1 MSWLF
6 SIWVAEA
13 LLALCGGQNTVVEG
27 NSLSL
32 SGYHLCTR
40 NETRT
45 VSSLV
50 VHTVPYSVT
59 KPCGGW
65 LLWTTC
71 TVTLYKMVH
80 QVEYKT
86 VKEQVTRC
94 CNGYVQVGRYCAL
107 SVNRSGEF
115 TAKPGSCPI
124 SDGLC
129 PRSENCE
136 FDIDCPGW
144 QKCCQRSGRTL
155 CSDPTSSGSFFEN
168 RGSLWNATVTV
179 KTDYQQLMSKENG
192 LLNLTRILHAMVTG
206 ALQSEV
212 SIYYLNSWPLHPF
225 RTTTSLLIESSF
237 TLSMYNVT
245 SKLHFLLKHIPEVS
259 SVTVQDVDECA
270 HPALHQCSL
279 QADCNN
285 TMGSYQCFC
294 HQGYFDVD
302 PNEPGVN
309 CTADIRVP
317 TTTEPPLTHLPL
329 TNTTSALTF
338 NRTQDPPENG
348 TMGIFISSETN
359 MTTALRNTSS
369 VANNLSHAPLG
380 TTSAPYTSM
389 SSAAES
395 PLPSAACPPPSII
408 SLWSANITGA
418 SISVFWSSQFHTNQT
433 FRVTLS
439 REAVNIHSWETSQ
452 MMIEIIRLQS
462 GVLYNVSVTPCI
474 CGGEGVTHHMLVR
487 TDAQTLDATTRLTN
501 IQFTADLRNT
511 SSPAYRNLKE
521 SFIEEIY
528 QTLSP
533 DVKEMLDSGGMRI
546 EIRGFSL
553 GSVVVDFT
561 IIFSP
566 NQSQGIRNV
575 STALLHS
582 LLNSSKYTVDIN
594 NTSISDFN
602 ECDSGDNDCSQW
614 ATCINTWTSYTC
626 VCHEGF
632 IDNNPER
639 SGRNCQANAT
649 LDTAAPPM
657 AILPTVST
665 TPISQIIPSAS
676 DPAITP
682 VSVTREVESVF
693 SQASTTSTITS
704 TTPSSITTTTAP
716 TTVFTAPSVTTT
728 TPTTITIPAIPNNVV
743 PIHSSSQTSTFSST
757 STPRAAVAPTINS
770 GINTTIAAPTTTVTT
785 SAVTPIHTITTTLTT
800 TMASTVTAAT
810 PTITSLALRSA
821 ANVSMIGVL
830 SVQCRI
836 AAITVTVARDFLGTA
851 NIQESALYLGM
862 LGCGVNGGNATHV
875 QLTVAWDECGTRL
888 VHNETYY
895 TASVTLFNK
904 MDPYASQSG
913 TVEVPRLL
921 LQVPIMCTYTKSML
935 ISTDFGSMG
944 YQMIKDVIRD
954 FGSFQVMVQLMNGT
968 APLHQNYSLSPEQ
981 ALVVEVSLNST
992 SEKIKV
998 VINKCW
1004 ATPTQNPADTY
1015 SYTFIE
1021 NSCSRNIY
1029 TQVLMNGNSTT
1040 SRVSVQIFSFV
1051 NLNVIYIHCQV
1062 QICVQI
1068 GSDACVPDCLQR
1080 TARTANTI
1088 RTAYGSSGPV
1098 RRLDEGE
1105 WDLEEKIDILHI
1117 VGFSCLGIGLSLF
1130 FIFGFICLFYYQRN
1144 RIGHYNFNT
1153 KPKQENFTYLDS

>member
-1 MSWLF
+1 MSWMF

-13 LLALCGGQNTVVEG
+13 LLVLCGGQNTVVEG

-50 VHTVPYSVT
+50 VHTVAYTVK

-94 CNGYVQVGRYCAL
+94 CDGYVQVGRYCAL
-107 SVNRSGEF
+107 PVNRSGEF
-115 TAKPGSCPI
+115 SAKPGSCPI

-129 PRSENCE
+129 PRSVDCE

-144 QKCCQRSGRTL
+144 QKCCQRSGCTL
-155 CSDPTSSGSFFEN
+155 CCDPTSSGSYFEN
-168 RGSLWNATVTV
+168 GESLWNATLTV

-192 LLNLTRILHAMVTG
+192 LLNLTRMLHAMVTG

-212 SIYYLNSWPLHPF
+212 SIYYLNSWPLYPF
-225 RTTTSLLIESSF
+225 RTTTSLLIESNL
-237 TLSMYNVT
+237 TLSMSNIT
-245 SKLHFLLKHIPEVS
+245 SKLHFLLKHIQEVS

-302 PNEPGVN
+302 PNEPRVN

-317 TTTEPPLTHLPL
+317 TTTELPLTHLPP
-329 TNTTSALTF
+329 TNTTFTPTF
-338 NRTQDPPENG
+338 NSTQDPPENG

-359 MTTALRNTSS
+359 MMTALRNTSS
-369 VANNLSHAPLG
+369 AFPHPHTMMDNPCLLHPSH
-380 TTSAPYTSM
+380 T
-389 SSAAES
+389 
-395 PLPSAACPPPSII
+395 LPAPPSII
-408 SLWSANITGA
+408 SLWSANITGT
-418 SISVFWSSQFHTNQT
+418 SICVFWSSQFHTNQT

-439 REAVNIHSWETSQ
+439 RGAVYINSSETSQ
-452 MMIEIIRLQS
+452 MMIEIIGLQS
-462 GVLYNVSVTPCI
+462 GVLYNVTVTPCI

-501 IQFTADLRNT
+501 IQFTAELSNT
-511 SSPAYRNLKE
+511 SSPAYRNLTE

-566 NQSQGIRNV
+566 SQSQGISDV
-575 STALLHS
+575 STALVHS

-594 NTSISDFN
+594 NTRISDFN
-602 ECDSGDNDCSQW
+602 ECDSGENDCSQW
-614 ATCINTWTSYTC
+614 ATCTNTWASYTC
-626 VCHEGF
+626 VCHDGF

-639 SGRNCQANAT
+639 PGHNCQANAT
-649 LDTAAPPM
+649 LDIPAPPM
-657 AILPTVST
+657 AMFPTFST
-665 TPISQIIPSAS
+665 TPISQMIPSAS

-682 VSVTREVESVF
+682 VSVTHEVVSTR
-693 SQASTTSTITS
+693 ASTFAEASATSTITT
-704 TTPSSITTTTAP
+704 TTPTSITTTTVSSINVNTPITTTAP
-716 TTVFTAPSVTTT
+716 TTVFTAPAVTTT
-728 TPTTITIPAIPNNVV
+728 TPTT
-743 PIHSSSQTSTFSST
+743 
-757 STPRAAVAPTINS
+757 
-770 GINTTIAAPTTTVTT
+770 TIASTVTT
-785 SAVTPIHTITTTLTT
+785 ATPTT
-800 TMASTVTAAT
+800 TMASTVTTAT
-810 PTITSLALRSA
+810 PTATSLALRSA

-830 SVQCRI
+830 SIQCRI
-836 AAITVTVARDFLGTA
+836 AAITVTVARDFLGNA

-862 LGCGVNGGNATHV
+862 WGCGINGGNATHV
-875 QLTVAWDECGTRL
+875 QLTVAWDECATQL
-888 VHNETYY
+888 VHNETSY
-895 TASVTLFNK
+895 TAYVTLFNK
-904 MDPYASQSG
+904 MDSYTSPSG
-913 TVEVPRLL
+913 IVEVPRIQ

-944 YQMIKDVIRD
+944 FEMIKDVITGL
-954 FGSFQVMVQLMNGT
+954 GSFQVMVQLMNGT
-968 APLHQNYSLSPEQ
+968 APLPQNYSLSPEQ

-1004 ATPTQNPADTY
+1004 TTPTPNPADSY
-1015 SYTFIE
+1015 IYTFIE

-1051 NLNVIYIHCQV
+1051 NLNVVYVHCQV

-1068 GSDACVPDCLQR
+1068 GSDDCVPDCKQR
-1080 TARTANTI
+1080 TARAANTI
-1088 RTAYGSSGPV
+1088 GMYSGSSGPIL
-1098 RRLDEGE
+1098 RRDEE
-1105 WDLEEKIDILHI
+1105 DLEETIGILHI

-1130 FIFGFICLFYYQRN
+1130 FIFGFACLFFYQRN

-1153 KPKQENFTYLDS
+1153 KPKQENFTYLVFNT